1 VPALLSL
8 LEALCLIAIG
18 LVCLRTLVGHLTAW
32 RVVAEAAR
40 LRDPPGGWP
49 AASLIKPVRGL
60 DEEAE
65 ANLASF
71 LTLDYPG
78 KHEVLFCVEE
88 ERDPAVPVIRR
99 LLRTHPEADARLLV
113 RPRANPGILG
123 KIHNMMV
130 GVEASRHP
138 VLVFSDADVRAGAG
152 YVQDLVR
159 PLADARVGLAFGAP
173 VVSGAQTAAAALLAL
188 AVNDAILLIAPA
200 VALQRVEGA
209 CGASMAI
216 RRETLEAVGG
226 LAPFAGQIADDA
238 ALGRAVRRAG
248 LQIAL
253 TASPIRIIQR
263 RTSLRQWWGLMHRWF
278 VTVRRLFPAL
288 YACYPLAEFGFLWG
302 VLYAALRTARGAD
315 GIVWLLPFAM
325 TTLTAASMTVLCLR
339 FARTSE
345 ILRWLW
351 LLPALD
357 LLRAAVWVAAYLSS
371 QVSWRGRR
379 LRVLRGGLAIPVE
392 P

>member
-1 VPALLSL
+1 MGSL
-8 LEALCLIAIG
+8 HVLFESLCLIAIG
-18 LVCLRTLVGHLTAW
+18 LVCLRTAVGHLTAW
-32 RVVAEAAR
+32 RVVAAAGSR
-40 LRDPPGGWP
+40 RDPPADWP
-49 AASLIKPVRGL
+49 EVSLIKPVRGL

-88 ERDPAVPVIRR
+88 ERDPAVPTIRR
-99 LLRTHPEADARLLV
+99 LLRAHPDSDARLLV
-113 RPRANPGILG
+113 RARANPATLG
-123 KIHNMMV
+123 KVHNMMV
-130 GVEASRHP
+130 GVEASRYP
-138 VLVFSDADVRAGAG
+138 VLLFSDADVRAGAG

-159 PLADARVGLAFGAP
+159 PLADSRVGLAFGAP
-173 VVSGAQTAAAALLAL
+173 IVAGAQTAAAALLAL
-188 AVNDAILLIAPA
+188 AVNDALLLIAPA
-200 VALQRVEGA
+200 VAWQRVEGA

-238 ALGRAVRRAG
+238 ALGQAVRRAG
-248 LQIAL
+248 REIAL

-263 RTSLRQWWGLMHRWF
+263 RTSLRQWWSLMHRWF

-302 VLYAALRTARGAD
+302 VLYAALRTAQGAD
-315 GIVWLLPFAM
+315 GIVWLLPLGM
-325 TTLTAASMTVLCLR
+325 AALAAGSMAVLSLR
-339 FARTSE
+339 FARTPE

-357 LLRAAVWVAAYLSS
+357 VLRAAVWVAAYLSPE
-371 QVSWRGRR
+371 VAWRGRR